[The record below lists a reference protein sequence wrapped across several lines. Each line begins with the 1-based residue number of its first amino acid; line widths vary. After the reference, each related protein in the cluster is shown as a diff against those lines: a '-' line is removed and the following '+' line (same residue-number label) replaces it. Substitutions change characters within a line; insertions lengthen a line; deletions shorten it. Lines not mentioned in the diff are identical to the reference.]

1 MKSLITIAM
10 FLLASNYD
18 KMFKDLWKIPG
29 RDIYKSPTLRN
40 QFSKKQYHLHKNYTK
55 KSYRR

>member
-1 MKSLITIAM
+1 MKSLIAM
-10 FLLASNYD
+10 AAWLLASNYD
-18 KMFKDLWKIPG
+18 EMFKDSWKIPG
-29 RDIYKSPTLRN
+29 RDIYKSPTLRD